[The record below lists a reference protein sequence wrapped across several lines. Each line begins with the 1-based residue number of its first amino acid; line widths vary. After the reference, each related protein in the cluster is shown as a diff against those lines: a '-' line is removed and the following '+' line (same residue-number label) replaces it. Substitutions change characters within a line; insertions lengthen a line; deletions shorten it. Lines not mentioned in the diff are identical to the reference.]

1 MPTILYGNM
10 KGGVGKTTN
19 SVMTAYQLAKLG
31 YKTLVCDLDPQANA
45 TQLLRRTY
53 GLQYR
58 SDLQIDKTM
67 MVALMDENIKPA
79 IVNIMDNLYLLPS
92 SEDFKNYPDFLEMKF
107 MLDKEK
113 IQAGDSNTLQSEMSK
128 VKEQRIAYFAQ
139 QLAKVRDEY
148 DFIIIDVPPTLSI
161 FTDSAIYATDFV
173 IIVLQTQ
180 QRSLDG
186 AETFFEY
193 LQQMYNDYI
202 NVDFDILGV
211 LAVLLKNNAGLTTW
225 YVAPM
230 FYFMGVIAIII
241 SGIMLKK
248 TKLFAGETT
257 PFIMELP
264 QYHMP
269 GVKNILLSMWERVK
283 GYIIKAGTIIFL
295 STIVIWFLMNF
306 GDAGEGFGLL
316 DSEAP
321 DYMEYSLMA
330 GLGNLLAW
338 IFAPLGFAN
347 WQATAT
353 AVTGLVAKENV
364 VATVG
369 IITQLGDF
377 GEADPQL
384 WYGFAQMLGGSTAAI
399 VAFCAFNLLCAPCF
413 AAMGTIR
420 QQQRSAKWFWITIG
434 YMCGF
439 AWCVGCMLYQFVGL
453 ALGEV
458 SFSI

>member
-1 MPTILYGNM
+1 MPAILYGNM

-53 GLQYR
+53 GLQHG

-107 MLDKEK
+107 LLDKEK

-193 LQQMYNDYI
+193 LQQMYNDYA

-211 LAVLLKNNAGLTTW
+211 LAVLLKNNAGLDSQ
-225 YVAPM
+225 
-230 FYFMGVIAIII
+230 I
-241 SGIMLKK
+241 LKD
-248 TKLFAGETT
+248 AET
-257 PFIMELP
+257 
-264 QYHMP
+264 
-269 GVKNILLSMWERVK
+269 
-283 GYIIKAGTIIFL
+283 
-295 STIVIWFLMNF
+295 
-306 GDAGEGFGLL
+306 
-316 DSEAP
+316 
-321 DYMEYSLMA
+321 
-330 GLGNLLAW
+330 
-338 IFAPLGFAN
+338 
-347 WQATAT
+347 
-353 AVTGLVAKENV
+353 
-364 VATVG
+364 
-369 IITQLGDF
+369 DF
-377 GEADPQL
+377 GKD
-384 WYGFAQMLGGSTAAI
+384 MLFDQIIRHMERLKRYDRTGIAEKSLTKYDMHDTRLHYIYNTLTKEI
-399 VAFCAFNLLCAPCF
+399 VSRLKDKGVEL
-413 AAMGTIR
+413 
-420 QQQRSAKWFWITIG
+420 K
-434 YMCGF
+434 
-439 AWCVGCMLYQFVGL
+439 
-453 ALGEV
+453 
-458 SFSI
+458 

>member
-1 MPTILYGNM
+1 MPAILYGNM

-53 GLQYR
+53 GLQHG

-79 IVNIMDNLYLLPS
+79 IVNIMDNIYLLPS

-113 IQAGDSNTLQSEMSK
+113 IQAGDNNTLQSEMSK

-193 LQQMYNDYI
+193 LQQMYNDYT

-211 LAVLLKNNAGLTTW
+211 LAVLLKNNAGLDSQ
-225 YVAPM
+225 
-230 FYFMGVIAIII
+230 I
-241 SGIMLKK
+241 LK
-248 TKLFAGETT
+248 
-257 PFIMELP
+257 
-264 QYHMP
+264 
-269 GVKNILLSMWERVK
+269 
-283 GYIIKAGTIIFL
+283 
-295 STIVIWFLMNF
+295 
-306 GDAGEGFGLL
+306 DA
-316 DSEAP
+316 EA
-321 DYMEYSLMA
+321 
-330 GLGNLLAW
+330 
-338 IFAPLGFAN
+338 
-347 WQATAT
+347 
-353 AVTGLVAKENV
+353 
-364 VATVG
+364 
-369 IITQLGDF
+369 DF
-377 GEADPQL
+377 GKD
-384 WYGFAQMLGGSTAAI
+384 MLFDQIIRHMERLKRYDRTGIAEKGLTKYDMHDTRLHYIYNTLTKEI
-399 VAFCAFNLLCAPCF
+399 VSRLKDKGVEL
-413 AAMGTIR
+413 
-420 QQQRSAKWFWITIG
+420 K
-434 YMCGF
+434 
-439 AWCVGCMLYQFVGL
+439 
-453 ALGEV
+453 
-458 SFSI
+458 

>member
-1 MPTILYGNM
+1 MPAILYGNM

-53 GLQYR
+53 GLQHG

-79 IVNIMDNLYLLPS
+79 IVNIMDNLYLLQS
-92 SEDFKNYPDFLEMKF
+92 SEEFKNYPDFLEMKF

-193 LQQMYNDYI
+193 LQQMYNDYA

-211 LAVLLKNNAGLTTW
+211 LAVLLKNNAGLDSQ
-225 YVAPM
+225 
-230 FYFMGVIAIII
+230 I
-241 SGIMLKK
+241 LKD
-248 TKLFAGETT
+248 AET
-257 PFIMELP
+257 
-264 QYHMP
+264 
-269 GVKNILLSMWERVK
+269 
-283 GYIIKAGTIIFL
+283 
-295 STIVIWFLMNF
+295 
-306 GDAGEGFGLL
+306 
-316 DSEAP
+316 
-321 DYMEYSLMA
+321 
-330 GLGNLLAW
+330 
-338 IFAPLGFAN
+338 
-347 WQATAT
+347 
-353 AVTGLVAKENV
+353 
-364 VATVG
+364 
-369 IITQLGDF
+369 DF
-377 GEADPQL
+377 GKD
-384 WYGFAQMLGGSTAAI
+384 MLFDQIIRHMERLKRYDRTGIAEKGLTKYDMHDTRLHYIYNTLTKEI
-399 VAFCAFNLLCAPCF
+399 VSRLKDKGVEL
-413 AAMGTIR
+413 
-420 QQQRSAKWFWITIG
+420 K
-434 YMCGF
+434 
-439 AWCVGCMLYQFVGL
+439 
-453 ALGEV
+453 
-458 SFSI
+458 

>member
-53 GLQYR
+53 GLQHR
-58 SDLQIDKTM
+58 SDFQIDKTM
-67 MVALMDENIKPA
+67 MVTLMDENIKPA

-193 LQQMYNDYI
+193 LQQMYNDYT

-211 LAVLLKNNAGLTTW
+211 LAVLLKNNAGLDSQ
-225 YVAPM
+225 
-230 FYFMGVIAIII
+230 I
-241 SGIMLKK
+241 LKD
-248 TKLFAGETT
+248 AET
-257 PFIMELP
+257 
-264 QYHMP
+264 
-269 GVKNILLSMWERVK
+269 
-283 GYIIKAGTIIFL
+283 
-295 STIVIWFLMNF
+295 
-306 GDAGEGFGLL
+306 
-316 DSEAP
+316 
-321 DYMEYSLMA
+321 
-330 GLGNLLAW
+330 
-338 IFAPLGFAN
+338 
-347 WQATAT
+347 
-353 AVTGLVAKENV
+353 
-364 VATVG
+364 
-369 IITQLGDF
+369 DF
-377 GEADPQL
+377 GKD
-384 WYGFAQMLGGSTAAI
+384 MLFDQIIRHMERLKRYDRTGIAEKGLTKYDMHDTRLHYIYNTLTKEI
-399 VAFCAFNLLCAPCF
+399 VSRLKDKGVEL
-413 AAMGTIR
+413 
-420 QQQRSAKWFWITIG
+420 K
-434 YMCGF
+434 
-439 AWCVGCMLYQFVGL
+439 
-453 ALGEV
+453 
-458 SFSI
+458 

>member
-1 MPTILYGNM
+1 MPAILYGNM

-53 GLQYR
+53 GLQHG

-79 IVNIMDNLYLLPS
+79 IVIIMDNLYLLPS

-193 LQQMYNDYI
+193 LQQMYNDYA

-211 LAVLLKNNAGLTTW
+211 LAVLLKNNAGLDSQ
-225 YVAPM
+225 
-230 FYFMGVIAIII
+230 I
-241 SGIMLKK
+241 LKD
-248 TKLFAGETT
+248 AET
-257 PFIMELP
+257 
-264 QYHMP
+264 
-269 GVKNILLSMWERVK
+269 
-283 GYIIKAGTIIFL
+283 
-295 STIVIWFLMNF
+295 
-306 GDAGEGFGLL
+306 
-316 DSEAP
+316 
-321 DYMEYSLMA
+321 
-330 GLGNLLAW
+330 
-338 IFAPLGFAN
+338 
-347 WQATAT
+347 
-353 AVTGLVAKENV
+353 
-364 VATVG
+364 
-369 IITQLGDF
+369 DF
-377 GEADPQL
+377 GKD
-384 WYGFAQMLGGSTAAI
+384 MLFDQIIRHMERLKRYDRTGIAEKGLTKYDMHDTRLHYIYNTLTKEI
-399 VAFCAFNLLCAPCF
+399 VSRLKDKGVEL
-413 AAMGTIR
+413 
-420 QQQRSAKWFWITIG
+420 K
-434 YMCGF
+434 
-439 AWCVGCMLYQFVGL
+439 
-453 ALGEV
+453 
-458 SFSI
+458 

>member
-53 GLQYR
+53 GLQHR

-193 LQQMYNDYI
+193 LQQMYNDYT

-211 LAVLLKNNAGLTTW
+211 LAVLLKNNAGLDSQ
-225 YVAPM
+225 
-230 FYFMGVIAIII
+230 I
-241 SGIMLKK
+241 LKD
-248 TKLFAGETT
+248 AET
-257 PFIMELP
+257 
-264 QYHMP
+264 
-269 GVKNILLSMWERVK
+269 
-283 GYIIKAGTIIFL
+283 
-295 STIVIWFLMNF
+295 
-306 GDAGEGFGLL
+306 
-316 DSEAP
+316 
-321 DYMEYSLMA
+321 
-330 GLGNLLAW
+330 
-338 IFAPLGFAN
+338 
-347 WQATAT
+347 
-353 AVTGLVAKENV
+353 
-364 VATVG
+364 
-369 IITQLGDF
+369 DF
-377 GEADPQL
+377 GKD
-384 WYGFAQMLGGSTAAI
+384 MLFDQIIRHMERLKRYDRTGIAEKGLTKYDMHDTRLHYIYNTLTKEI
-399 VAFCAFNLLCAPCF
+399 VSRLKDK
-413 AAMGTIR
+413 R
-420 QQQRSAKWFWITIG
+420 
-434 YMCGF
+434 
-439 AWCVGCMLYQFVGL
+439 
-453 ALGEV
+453 GELK
-458 SFSI
+458 

>member
-1 MPTILYGNM
+1 MPAILYGNM

-53 GLQYR
+53 GLQHG

-193 LQQMYNDYI
+193 LQQMYNDYA

-211 LAVLLKNNAGLTTW
+211 LAVLLKNNAGLDSQ
-225 YVAPM
+225 
-230 FYFMGVIAIII
+230 I
-241 SGIMLKK
+241 LKD
-248 TKLFAGETT
+248 AET
-257 PFIMELP
+257 
-264 QYHMP
+264 
-269 GVKNILLSMWERVK
+269 
-283 GYIIKAGTIIFL
+283 
-295 STIVIWFLMNF
+295 
-306 GDAGEGFGLL
+306 
-316 DSEAP
+316 
-321 DYMEYSLMA
+321 
-330 GLGNLLAW
+330 
-338 IFAPLGFAN
+338 
-347 WQATAT
+347 
-353 AVTGLVAKENV
+353 
-364 VATVG
+364 
-369 IITQLGDF
+369 DF
-377 GEADPQL
+377 GKD
-384 WYGFAQMLGGSTAAI
+384 MLFDQIIRHMERLKRYDRTGIAEKGLTKYDMHDTRLHYIYNTLTKEI
-399 VAFCAFNLLCAPCF
+399 VSRLKDKGVEL
-413 AAMGTIR
+413 
-420 QQQRSAKWFWITIG
+420 K
-434 YMCGF
+434 
-439 AWCVGCMLYQFVGL
+439 
-453 ALGEV
+453 
-458 SFSI
+458 

>member
-1 MPTILYGNM
+1 MPAILYGNM

-53 GLQYR
+53 SLQHG

-79 IVNIMDNLYLLPS
+79 IVIIMDNLYLLPS

-193 LQQMYNDYI
+193 LQQMYNDYAK
-202 NVDFDILGV
+202 VDFDILGV
-211 LAVLLKNNAGLTTW
+211 LAVLLKNNAGLDSQILKDAETDFGKDMLFDQIIRHMERLKRYDRT
-225 YVAPM
+225 
-230 FYFMGVIAIII
+230 GIAEKGLTKYDMHDTRLHYIYNTLTKEII
-241 SGIMLKK
+241 SRLKDK
-248 TKLFAGETT
+248 GV
-257 PFIMELP
+257 EL
-264 QYHMP
+264 
-269 GVKNILLSMWERVK
+269 K
-283 GYIIKAGTIIFL
+283 
-295 STIVIWFLMNF
+295 
-306 GDAGEGFGLL
+306 
-316 DSEAP
+316 
-321 DYMEYSLMA
+321 
-330 GLGNLLAW
+330 
-338 IFAPLGFAN
+338 
-347 WQATAT
+347 
-353 AVTGLVAKENV
+353 
-364 VATVG
+364 
-369 IITQLGDF
+369 
-377 GEADPQL
+377 
-384 WYGFAQMLGGSTAAI
+384 
-399 VAFCAFNLLCAPCF
+399 
-413 AAMGTIR
+413 
-420 QQQRSAKWFWITIG
+420 
-434 YMCGF
+434 
-439 AWCVGCMLYQFVGL
+439 
-453 ALGEV
+453 
-458 SFSI
+458 

>member
-53 GLQYR
+53 GLQHG

-79 IVNIMDNLYLLPS
+79 IVNVMDNLYLLPS

-107 MLDKEK
+107 MLDNEK

-161 FTDSAIYATDFV
+161 FTDSAIYTADFV

-193 LQQMYNDYI
+193 LQQMYNDYA

-211 LAVLLKNNAGLTTW
+211 LAVLLKNNAGLDSQ
-225 YVAPM
+225 
-230 FYFMGVIAIII
+230 I
-241 SGIMLKK
+241 LKD
-248 TKLFAGETT
+248 AET
-257 PFIMELP
+257 
-264 QYHMP
+264 
-269 GVKNILLSMWERVK
+269 
-283 GYIIKAGTIIFL
+283 
-295 STIVIWFLMNF
+295 
-306 GDAGEGFGLL
+306 
-316 DSEAP
+316 
-321 DYMEYSLMA
+321 
-330 GLGNLLAW
+330 
-338 IFAPLGFAN
+338 
-347 WQATAT
+347 
-353 AVTGLVAKENV
+353 
-364 VATVG
+364 
-369 IITQLGDF
+369 DF
-377 GEADPQL
+377 GKN
-384 WYGFAQMLGGSTAAI
+384 MLFDQIIRHMERLKRYDRTGIAEKGLTKYDMHDTRLHYIYNTLTKEI
-399 VAFCAFNLLCAPCF
+399 VSRLKDKGVEL
-413 AAMGTIR
+413 
-420 QQQRSAKWFWITIG
+420 K
-434 YMCGF
+434 
-439 AWCVGCMLYQFVGL
+439 
-453 ALGEV
+453 
-458 SFSI
+458 